1 MKKRSIKIAG
11 HSTSISL
18 EEPFWIVLKQ
28 LADEEK
34 LSLNALVE
42 QVDKKREDTNLSSA
56 LRLYVLAELQRRL
69 YDLTDL
75 SAGLQSDYL

>member
-42 QVDKKREDTNLSSA
+42 QVDKQREDTNLSSA
-56 LRLYVLAELQRRL
+56 LRLYVLSELQRRL

-75 SAGLQSDYL
+75 SSGLQ

>member
-34 LSLNALVE
+34 LSLNELVE
-42 QVDKKREDTNLSSA
+42 RVDKQRENTNLSSA
-56 LRLYVLAELQRRL
+56 LRLFVLAELQRRL
-69 YDLTDL
+69 YELTAL
-75 SAGLQSDYL
+75 SSGLQLDFQ

>member
-28 LADEEK
+28 LADEER

-42 QVDKKREDTNLSSA
+42 QVDKQRENTNLSSA
-56 LRLYVLAELQRRL
+56 LRLFVLAELQRRL
-69 YDLTDL
+69 YDITDP
-75 SAGLQSDYL
+75 SSGLQ